1 MNLINFLLPTLAATS
16 TTTDGYWDHFSSN
29 VISAIVFGV
38 IGILL
43 MVLGYK
49 AFDWI
54 TPRLDVEKEL
64 AEKQN
69 IAVAIVIAAVLI
81 GVSILLAHILSA

>member
-1 MNLINFLLPTLAATS
+1 MHMFTAMLAVS
-16 TTTDGYWDHFSSN
+16 DGYWDHFWANIFST
-29 VISAIVFGV
+29 IAFGV

-64 AEKQN
+64 AEKHN

-81 GVSILLAHILSA
+81 GVSLLIAHIVSA